1 MVAGNWSSPWV
12 KLATVQMQLQ
22 QDGDR
27 VSGVACGIDSGY
39 LVFSGAPVSGTLP
52 DIRFQVPAAAARC
65 CPSLVGRVFAGKL
78 EEDRAQIAGEFG
90 GTPLRFSHA
99 AAAGCE
105 GAQPPP

>member
-1 MVAGNWSSPWV
+1 
-12 KLATVQMQLQ
+12 
-22 QDGDR
+22 
-27 VSGVACGIDSGY
+27 
-39 LVFSGAPVSGTLP
+39 
-52 DIRFQVPAAAARC
+52 
-65 CPSLVGRVFAGKL
+65 VFAGKL